1 MKPTDQTLQQVE
13 RAIRKIT
20 EKFPHDD
27 DTSVITDIH
36 IRVSQDSGE
45 LMAYNDDDEE
55 ITRCLVEQWI
65 DNKDDNFYHEIATTL
80 REQLRK
86 MHDAVDDMG
95 ILKPFSF
102 VLEDDEGEN
111 IAELYVADDDTI
123 IVGGDLMQGLDQDL
137 DNFLDNLMKE

>member
-137 DNFLDNLMKE
+137 DSFLDNLMKE